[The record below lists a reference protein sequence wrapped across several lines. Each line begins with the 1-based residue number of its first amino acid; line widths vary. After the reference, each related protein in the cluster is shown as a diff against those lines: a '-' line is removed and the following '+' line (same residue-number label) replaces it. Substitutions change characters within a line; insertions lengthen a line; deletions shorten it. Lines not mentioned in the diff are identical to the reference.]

1 APPLSVSEDL
11 VPSTIPI
18 SRNAISIDFDGLLN
32 PPLLLQVDPT
42 ECGGQL
48 WPAGMVL
55 AKYLLRCKM
64 DELREKTMLALSLHP
79 TKPSGIHLTDLARIL
94 PITLHNI
101 KLNGPPSSAPVS
113 ADALEWGSSI
123 LPNIPSKPD
132 IILAADCVYFE
143 PAFPLLL
150 QTMQEL
156 MGPDAVCYFCFKKR
170 RRADMNFVKMARKVF
185 DLRDVEDDAEKEIWG
200 REGVHLY
207 EIRCKRKA
215 VTKFRRDKVHQND
228 KRFQGREIGMYT

>member
-1 APPLSVSEDL
+1 MSEPDVQTLPFSVSEDL
-11 VPSTIPI
+11 VPSTTPI
-18 SRNAISIDFDGLLN
+18 SSSTISIDFDGILD

-64 DELREKTMLALSLHP
+64 DELREKTM
-79 TKPSGIHLTDLARIL
+79 PSSVHLTDLARIL
-94 PITLHNI
+94 PITLRNME
-101 KLNGPPSSAPVS
+101 LNGLMASASIS
-113 ADALEWGSSI
+113 ADALEWAASMVPKISSR
-123 LPNIPSKPD
+123 PD
-132 IILAADCVYFE
+132 VLLAADCVYFE

-156 MGPDAVCYFCFKKR
+156 MGPETVCYFCFKKR

-185 DLRDVEDDAEKEIWG
+185 DLGDIEDDPEKEVWE
-200 REGVHLY
+200 REGIHLY
-207 EIRCKRKA
+207 VLAYQLEYEEKQW
-215 VTKFRRDKVHQND
+215 FGQN
-228 KRFQGREIGMYT
+228 

>member
-1 APPLSVSEDL
+1 MFEPDVQAFLLSVSEDL
-11 VPSTIPI
+11 VPSTTPI
-18 SRNAISIDFDGLLN
+18 SSSTISIDFDGILD

-64 DELREKTMLALSLHP
+64 EELREKTMLALSLYP
-79 TKPSGIHLTDLARIL
+79 TRPSSIHLTDLARIL
-94 PITLHNI
+94 PITLRNME
-101 KLNGPPSSAPVS
+101 LNGLTASASIS

-123 LPNIPSKPD
+123 SPKIPPKPD
-132 IILAADCVYFE
+132 VLLAADCVYFE

-156 MGPDAVCYFCFKKR
+156 MGPETVCYFCFKKR
-170 RRADMNFVKMARKVF
+170 RRADTNFVKMARKVF
-185 DLRDVEDDAEKEIWG
+185 DLRDVEDDPEKEVWG

-207 EIRCKRKA
+207 VLAHRLVYEE
-215 VTKFRRDKVHQND
+215 KVCIKQN
-228 KRFQGREIGMYT
+228 